1 MKCHL
6 LECTPPPQSSGRP
19 PPRGC
24 RSGSGLPASRSW
36 LGRRPGRGS
45 HRPGCAAR
53 RPRWVCGQVRL
64 LGGERFLRSPSLRGW
79 GPCHHAVSPA
89 LCPIPGFCSP
99 PARNRKQRSA
109 GFQMPEKLRES
120 PGHGRGRGWSPSGV
134 LWTAGTGVCPGESQ
148 QTAARRP
155 RGRGGRCAGRPSRSG
170 SQALQAG
177 FPRRSLP
184 EPFSPPAVAGRDTLL
199 RPCRAVPSPARPWHR
214 TVLAKP
220 FDPAESQLPPR
231 SRGLGWGSRPRC
243 PSRAQPGASPGCT
256 RWPFVVAL
264 L

>member
-1 MKCHL
+1 MPSAQPSVQSPASAVLQRETENSDQQVFRCPRSCENRQATAEAEVGL
-6 LECTPPPQSSGRP
+6 RLECFGWQGQACVQAR
-19 PPRGC
+19 
-24 RSGSGLPASRSW
+24 ASR
-36 LGRRPGRGS
+36 RR
-45 HRPGCAAR
+45 
-53 RPRWVCGQVRL
+53 
-64 LGGERFLRSPSLRGW
+64 
-79 GPCHHAVSPA
+79 
-89 LCPIPGFCSP
+89 
-99 PARNRKQRSA
+99 
-109 GFQMPEKLRES
+109 
-120 PGHGRGRGWSPSGV
+120 
-134 LWTAGTGVCPGESQ
+134 
-148 QTAARRP
+148 
-155 RGRGGRCAGRPSRSG
+155 RGGPVDGVGGAAGRPSRSG

-199 RPCRAVPSPARPWHR
+199 RPCRAVASPARPWHR